1 MTTYNERKKALEAI
15 KQQKMQ
21 EIQRLD
27 NIRNGLLTE
36 VVQIEGKLE
45 LLKELEHE
53 SLAITNDETQK

>member
-15 KQQKMQ
+15 KQQKIQ
-21 EIQRLD
+21 EIQKLD